1 MEHKRKLEELRKD
14 RKFME
19 KNRRLLRREIEEREE
34 RVGKIMIE
42 KIKIEE
48 INRGWEKMVEEKK
61 EKK

>member
-19 KNRRLLRREIEEREE
+19 KNRRMLRREIEEREE